1 MSERVSSA
9 DQAGHDLLVALA
21 GRLPDDVLWRL
32 RDWLAAQSYGPLG
45 AMLPRELLRHRLG
58 LTDAERELLVASAGE
73 WGASR
78 RVLEAVLPQDAP
90 HVADVVF
97 RNRADGLDAAALSV
111 LGVVRGHPGSVELR
125 QAWRTGLG
133 REQRVVVVHGG
144 ERPWALAATLGRVL
158 RAHGDRTPCV
168 EVLPAHGEPP
178 SYHQAAIIGSS
189 PLWKSGAGQSA
200 EPVEAVAEGV

>member
-1 MSERVSSA
+1 MTTA
-9 DQAGHDLLVALA
+9 DQAGHDLLVTLA
-21 GRLPDDVLWRL
+21 GRLPDEVLWRL
-32 RDWLAAQSYGPLG
+32 RDWLAAQAHGPLA

-58 LTDAERELLVASAGE
+58 LTDVERDLLVASAGE

-78 RVLEAVLPQDAP
+78 RELDAVLPLDSP
-90 HVADVVF
+90 PVTDVVF
-97 RNRADGLDAAALSV
+97 RSRADGFDAAALSV
-111 LGVVRGHPGSVELR
+111 LGVVRGHAGCVELR
-125 QAWRTGLG
+125 QAWRVGPG

-178 SYHQAAIIGSS
+178 AYHQAAIIGSS
-189 PLWKSGAGQSA
+189 PVWSSTAPA
-200 EPVEAVAEGV
+200 EAVAVGA